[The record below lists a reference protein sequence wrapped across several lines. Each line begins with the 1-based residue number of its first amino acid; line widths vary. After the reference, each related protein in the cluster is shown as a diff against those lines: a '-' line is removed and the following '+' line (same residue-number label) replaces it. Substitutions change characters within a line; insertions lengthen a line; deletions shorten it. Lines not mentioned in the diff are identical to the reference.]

1 MVCLTRRQ
9 WNQSQSA
16 TLSYHFSPWDWTLP
30 PKDKKRGHKSK
41 VNQLY
46 REKRTFECAGRFS
59 DFFIKIEGSQVL
71 NKNRLSSFDIKLHY
85 FHSFYYLS
93 SFLGYPCFFVNLY
106 CLNFLK
112 LWEKK
117 FPSVE
122 LFKKKDWVVEW
133 FFFKGSW
140 EPQKLNLRSYL
151 YRTKKAEVVFV
162 WRWF

>member
-1 MVCLTRRQ
+1 MLNSKTMKSVAVC
-9 WNQSQSA
+9 NFE
-16 TLSYHFSPWDWTLP
+16 LSIFTMRLDFASKGL
-30 PKDKKRGHKSK
+30 KKRGQKSK

-46 REKRTFECAGRFS
+46 RGKKRTFECAGRFS

-93 SFLGYPCFFVNLY
+93 SFLEYPCFFVNLY

-117 FPSVE
+117 SFQVSNY
-122 LFKKKDWVVEW
+122 LKKKRTELLND
-133 FFFKGSW
+133 FFFRGS
-140 EPQKLNLRSYL
+140 LSL
-151 YRTKKAEVVFV
+151 
-162 WRWF
+162 